1 MAAYRGGCRACQNLQ
16 KERYAVKYD
25 TSVVLLRQPGSVE
38 DPLTEIAREGARRM
52 LATALEAEIEAFVDQ
67 FAEER
72 LPDGRQRVVR
82 HGYGP
87 ERKIQTGIGA
97 LEVRRPKVR
106 DRAADVASGERVR
119 FTSHILPKW
128 ARRSRSLD
136 ALLPVLYLRGISTG
150 DFQEALSAILG
161 AEAPNLSPGVISR
174 LTAEWENEHER
185 WQHRDL
191 SARRYV
197 YIWADGVYLQARMEP
212 EAECILVVIGA
223 TPEGKKELVGFHVG
237 AREGAQSWR
246 ELLVDL
252 KARGLA
258 TVPEIAV
265 GDGALG
271 FWKALDEVFPGARHQ
286 RCWVHKVANVLNK
299 FPKSMAPTVK
309 SDLRDIWQAETRAA
323 AGAAMDTFAEK
334 YGTKY
339 GNAVACLVKD
349 RGALLTFF
357 DFPAEHWD
365 HLRTANPIESVFATV
380 RHRTVRTKG
389 ALSQKT
395 AKLMVFA
402 LVRAASKR
410 WRRLKGANQL
420 PLVVN
425 GIKFTD
431 GVAVD
436 DAANRAA

>member
-1 MAAYRGGCRACQNLQ
+1 VAGVEACQDLQ
-16 KERYAVKYD
+16 KERYAVKQY
-25 TSVVLLRQPGSVE
+25 TSIVRLRQPGSVE

-52 LATALEAEIEAFVDQ
+52 LASALEAEVEAFVGK

-87 ERKIQTGIGA
+87 ERRIQTGIGA

-106 DRAADVASGERVR
+106 DRARDGESGEKVR
-119 FTSHILPKW
+119 FTSHILPRW

-150 DFQEALSAILG
+150 DFQEALSALLG
-161 AEAPNLSPGVISR
+161 PEAPNLSPGVIAR
-174 LTAEWENEHER
+174 LAAEWENEYEG
-185 WQHRDL
+185 WQRRDL

-197 YIWADGVYLQARMEP
+197 YVWADGVYLQARMEP
-212 EAECILVVIGA
+212 EAECILVLIGA

-237 AREGAQSWR
+237 RRESAQSWR

-258 TVPEIAV
+258 VAPEMAV

-271 FWKALDEVFPGARHQ
+271 FWKALDEVFPGTRHQ
-286 RCWVHKVANVLNK
+286 RCWVHKVSNVLNK
-299 FPKSMAPTVK
+299 FPKSMAPTVQ
-309 SDLRDIWQAETRAA
+309 SDLRDIWHAETRAA
-323 AGAAMDTFAEK
+323 AEAAMGTFAEK

-349 RGALLTFF
+349 REALLAFF

-395 AKLMVFA
+395 AKLMVFT

-410 WRRLKGANQL
+410 WRRLQGASQL
-420 PLVVN
+420 PLVVD

-431 GVAVD
+431 GVATS

>member
-1 MAAYRGGCRACQNLQ
+1 M
-16 KERYAVKYD
+16 KDD
-25 TSVVLLRQPGSVE
+25 TSVISLRQPGSVE

-52 LATALEAEIEAFVDQ
+52 LMTALEAEIGAFLDG
-67 FAEER
+67 FAEDR

-82 HGYGP
+82 HGHGP

-97 LEVRRPKVR
+97 LEIRRPKVR
-106 DRAADVASGERVR
+106 DRAAGVTSGEKVR

-161 AEAPNLSPGVISR
+161 AEAPNLSPGVVSR
-174 LTAEWENEHER
+174 LTAEWQAEYER

-223 TPEGKKELVGFHVG
+223 TPEGKKELLGFHVG
-237 AREGAQSWR
+237 RRESAQSWR

-258 TVPEIAV
+258 IAPEVAV

-271 FWKALDEVFPGARHQ
+271 FWRALDEVLPGTRHQ
-286 RCWVHKVANVLNK
+286 RCWVHKVANVLGK
-299 FPKSMAPTVK
+299 FPKSMAPAVK
-309 SDLRDIWQAETRAA
+309 SDLRDVWQAETRAA
-323 AGAAMDTFAEK
+323 AEAAMDIFTEK
-334 YGTKY
+334 YGIKY
-339 GNAVACLVKD
+339 DKAVVCLTRD
-349 RGALLTFF
+349 REALLAFF

-380 RHRTVRTKG
+380 RHRTIRTKG

-395 AKLMVFA
+395 AKLMVFT
-402 LVRAASKR
+402 LIRAASKR

-420 PLVVN
+420 PLVVD

-431 GVAVD
+431 GIAIN
-436 DAANRAA
+436 DAETRAA